1 MFEIFL
7 ISTFSIN
14 IISTLSGD
22 IPKFLQEIQNKVK
35 QTKVFNG
42 EEEESSEQ
50 VKPTAGDKK
59 WFLVSDSHVSE
70 ISEERVLKSQAY
82 LLFYE
87 RVL

>member
-1 MFEIFL
+1 M
-7 ISTFSIN
+7 
-14 IISTLSGD
+14 SGD

-42 EEEESSEQ
+42 EEEESSKQ